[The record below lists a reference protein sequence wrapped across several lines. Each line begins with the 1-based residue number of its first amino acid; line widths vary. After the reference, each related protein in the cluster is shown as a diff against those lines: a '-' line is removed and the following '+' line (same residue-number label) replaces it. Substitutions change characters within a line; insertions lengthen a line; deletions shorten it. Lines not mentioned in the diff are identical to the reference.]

1 MVEKRTGSG
10 GEKRRR
16 FPRIPSSNPVLVR
29 KIGGEAVTRLSSTM
43 VVGLGGCMFLNDQPF
58 GNGSVLCLLISV
70 QGRYIE
76 AKVRVVYELP
86 KENLYEIGVEFMDI
100 PEYDLAVLG
109 ELFQEVG
116 TSEPEEGSQ

>member
-1 MVEKRTGSG
+1 MAEKRTEPAD
-10 GEKRRR
+10 EKRRR

-43 VVGLGGCMFLNDQPF
+43 VVGLGGCMFLNDQAF
-58 GNGSVLCLLISV
+58 GMDSVLCLLISV

-86 KENLYEIGVEFMDI
+86 KENLYEIGVEFIDI

-109 ELFQEVG
+109 ELFQEPG
-116 TSEPEEGSQ
+116 TPDPEGESQ